1 MKLAHKIHKAAQQ
14 SKIFRYKTYKKV
26 GWVGYR
32 QQADRIIKSLMIF
45 LLVIGAF
52 FIIRPDSESVQPIDS
67 LNCAPNCPVEP
78 YINTDAREVV
88 HGDLGDAPVVAEG
101 ITETEEVIDAEDDV
115 ETESEE
121 EVGPTLIQLEQAVQ
135 NNQANLETYT
145 INKGE
150 TFYSFLSRAKIA
162 KENHKEIIKTL
173 ETLINMRSIKQGS
186 TIMVFT
192 GLKGEFLGLSL
203 SVRDDEFSAVLKDA
217 NGAYIPFSQEGR
229 IETEYERITGEIV
242 RTFSGSVQKY
252 GGTKAIVQQITNAL
266 GNEINFGG
274 LKAGD
279 KFDIIYSR
287 QVTQSGME
295 LDTPKQVY
303 FVGLETGQKN
313 IYRYL
318 YTDRSGTPAFY
329 NPTGQREQK
338 TIEKRPLRAVARLS
352 SPYGWRTHPILMY
365 RVFHSGVDLA
375 CRRGTPI
382 IAAADGTITQ
392 IGRKGAYGLYI
403 KIQHAGG
410 FQTAYGHMNGFKK
423 GLKKGSRVKHG
434 DVIGYVGA
442 TGRATGPHVHYEVW
456 QGKKTVNPF
465 KNHVISGKQLSG
477 FELEQ
482 FQSFAESI
490 HPDFH
495 KHLFGKIPPVPPRK
509 PEFKK

>member
-1 MKLAHKIHKAAQQ
+1 MKLTHKIHKAAQQ

-32 QQADRIIKSLMIF
+32 KRADAIIKSLMIF
-45 LLVIGAF
+45 LLIIGAF
-52 FIIRPDSESVQPIDS
+52 FVIRPDSQTEQPIDL
-67 LNCAPNCPVEP
+67 LNCAPNCPIEP
-78 YINTDAREVV
+78 YVNRDAIEVV
-88 HGDLGDAPVVAEG
+88 HSDLGDAPVVSE
-101 ITETEEVIDAEDDV
+101 IKEIVEQEETETDDD
-115 ETESEE
+115 
-121 EVGPTLIQLEQAVQ
+121 GPSLFKLEKAVQ
-135 NNQANLETYT
+135 QNQAKLETFK
-145 INKGE
+145 IHKGE
-150 TFYSFLSRAKIA
+150 TFSQFLTRSKIA
-162 KENHKEIIKTL
+162 KQNHKEIIENL
-173 ETLINMRSIKQGS
+173 SALISMNSIKQGR
-186 TIMVFT
+186 TVLVFS
-192 GLKGEFLGLSL
+192 GLNGEFLGLFL
-203 SVRDDEFSAVLKDA
+203 SVQDDMFSAVLKDDI
-217 NGAYIPFSQEGR
+217 GRFIPYSQEGR
-229 IETEYERITGEIV
+229 IETQYQRITGKIV
-242 RTFSGSVQKY
+242 RTFSGSIQKY
-252 GGTKAIVQQITNAL
+252 GAPQSIARQITNAL
-266 GNEINFGG
+266 GNEINFNS

-287 QVTQSGME
+287 QVTPNGLE
-295 LDTPKQVY
+295 LDTDKQVY
-303 FVGLETGQKN
+303 FVGLETDKKE

-338 TIEKRPLRAVARLS
+338 TLEKRPLRAVARLS

-403 KIQHAGG
+403 KIKHGGG

-434 DVIGYVGA
+434 EVIGYVGA

-456 QGKKTVNPF
+456 QGKTTVNPF
-465 KNHVISGKQLSG
+465 KNNVISGKQLSG

-495 KHLFGKIPPVPPRK
+495 KHLFGKIPPVPPKK
-509 PEFKK
+509 PMFL

>member
-1 MKLAHKIHKAAQQ
+1 MKLTHKIHKAAQQ

-32 QQADRIIKSLMIF
+32 NQADRIIKSLMIF

-52 FIIRPDSESVQPIDS
+52 FVIQPDTQMVQPIDS
-67 LNCAPNCPVEP
+67 LNCAPNCPIEP
-78 YINTDAREVV
+78 YINPEAREVV
-88 HGDLGDAPVVAEG
+88 HSDLGDAPVITEETLETEEMKPIDEG
-101 ITETEEVIDAEDDV
+101 ITLV
-115 ETESEE
+115 
-121 EVGPTLIQLEQAVQ
+121 QLEQAVQ
-135 NNQANLETYT
+135 KGQAKLETYT

-150 TFYSFLSRAKIA
+150 TFNSFLTRAKIA
-162 KENHKEIIKTL
+162 KENHKNIVKTL
-173 ETLINMRSIKQGS
+173 ETLINMRSIQQGS
-186 TIMVFT
+186 MVMVFT
-192 GLKGEFLGLSL
+192 GLNEEFLGLSMSL
-203 SVRDDEFSAVLKDA
+203 RDDEFSAVLKDKD
-217 NGAYIPFSQEGR
+217 GSFIPYSQEGR
-229 IETEYERITGEIV
+229 IETQYERVTGEIV

-252 GGTKAIVQQITNAL
+252 GAPKSIVQQITNAL
-266 GNEINFGG
+266 GNEINFNG

-279 KFDIIYSR
+279 KFDIIYSK
-287 QVTQSGME
+287 QVTQSGLE
-295 LDTPKQVY
+295 LDTDKQVQ
-303 FVGLETGQKN
+303 FVGLETGNKG

-318 YTDRSGTPAFY
+318 YTDRSGAPAFY

-456 QGKKTVNPF
+456 KGKKTVNPF
-465 KNHVISGKQLSG
+465 KNHVISGKQLSD

-495 KHLFGKIPPVPPRK
+495 KHLFGKIPPVPTRK
-509 PEFKK
+509 PAFK